1 MKKLSSIFF
10 VKYLLIGICN
20 LSFVNL
26 NAQTCDEN
34 VLKAL
39 EQTRATTFKN
49 VNVGG
54 EGYFYIRYPFP
65 GTTYTFTDDKGG
77 SYSLRY
83 VVPKGGTEQVFL
95 TIPVGKV
102 HQKRTF
108 SLKATNE
115 GCTYQSGYLYTITPQ
130 ITPALSLRIEP
141 EWCNDSG
148 AIYYQLIGKDV
159 NPSDYKVYYKKSSET
174 AYSFNADRLVDASL
188 GVRTLSRGNYDLI
201 AKHNS
206 DASKNIEQKNITVVN
221 NLETIN
227 FLPEFVPTPCE
238 GNGDIRVRVTSGKY
252 PLYFTLYDNTR
263 QHIVRA
269 KQTSNVFKD
278 VPKGSYEVLVENFCA
293 IGGGTQSF
301 RSVVVDDFKFQITS
315 LQNRFTLQDH
325 TCDKLQFSAVRMD
338 SPNVIKIWN
347 ANTVPYPFTIEL
359 TLTSPT
365 GRTYP
370 FSYTINDKDEFT
382 KFFEVNSSY
391 IQLREIYQ
399 NIPIEYGTWTLGG
412 RAIIC
417 GKATSFIPVT
427 KELLKSIEYYGAGLS
442 YYGNTCTG
450 LQISTSHSN
459 SLEANWNKMVYYVLE
474 AYPAH
479 FNPNTEGF
487 YKINSTHPS
496 LAGKYVKRF
505 TGISSSQTLI
515 GGDQL
520 RIGDVFRFKVV
531 SEDCNKEVELAPIEV
546 KNSSR
551 RGTLNNSTM
560 GSCKADKNGSNF
572 ASWFMSTG
580 GLDIAEIK
588 IVNFEGDATQLPT
601 GFSLPYVV
609 NDKDRISSSGQNW
622 ILRDLPIGK
631 YTYVYTDVCG
641 NVQTSTYQIKE
652 ETYSV
657 TFEDGCIP
665 KVKGISTG
673 YARGWT
679 SFQLQRFDETIGQW
693 KAAEYTGSLLN
704 NVGTTYATVTGEKQ
718 GKFRVV
724 RMLYTRP
731 ELGSS
736 AFDCAIV
743 VAEKEFRGT
752 LRKPKAIGFGCSGN
766 KYHVAIIPQ
775 GGTAPFT
782 YTLVS
787 KKVPGQA
794 EVRLNQ
800 HSDNENFFLNV
811 DATDLNTYYVFKVT
825 DACGQGDTVDG
836 VISNFK
842 APEITADKTAY
853 CNGQPAI
860 LSLPDMG
867 SKIKIQWYKNN
878 DTTTPVGEGT
888 TLAIA
893 SVSNGDQYSV
903 KLVSSYDAAI
913 NSCLSLAI
921 QPYTFSSTSA
931 SPAVTSVQGHDQQLC
946 VKAYTTFDLNSL
958 FTDNNPAHPQITK
971 RIVDKNGVITVP
983 ENGSVNVFTSDFLR
997 KNTFVYRL
1005 ENACGEVLTQTE
1017 ATLEVS
1023 KIFDFDKYVHTDVT
1037 ICSASTYNDIKQLIL
1052 QESKSELRA
1061 NAPEFVWYNS
1071 LEDAQNEIN
1080 PIIGTASIGTLPA
1093 DSQKQ
1098 LYLRLAKAYYCNSGV
1113 VTITVHQLNTNAP
1126 VAKSFTAACAL
1137 NVEELKK
1144 LIDPTNFNNIN
1155 IYQGGFALNNNFE
1168 FTTYTGITYTQKIG
1182 VCESQPATINLGVRS
1197 ITQASA
1203 QTLAICTSYGNSYR
1217 APVVTIDE
1225 IKAALRELYPNAIAN
1240 GIKVYNYQNREY
1252 DRGADEIL
1260 LNNSYTTFSIEEAGK
1275 CPSAHYS
1282 VLFTE
1287 KEKTAAQ
1294 TLNVSLCENATVAD
1308 LKALI
1313 GGSQVKI
1320 YTAGVLQTD
1329 NAPIDWS
1336 IAAAYY
1342 YYTTQETGK
1351 CPSYRTMVVI
1361 NKATDNI
1368 TPIAERGIDLCG
1380 TTRPTVGQVK
1390 ALLGNNARIYNKNG
1404 NRYYERVSDNEPIS
1418 TSWLCYYTLQEA
1430 GKCMSEKAPLQVH
1443 FTPQKPDVKEL
1454 QVFCGN
1460 NSLTVANLETKGG
1473 DIRWYREA
1481 TGGIALSPNEPL
1493 VEGDY
1498 YAAQVDGTCESE
1510 RKKVTVYP
1518 SLILKSLTTYPAVIE
1533 KGRNNSVT
1541 YTVVSVP
1548 RAIISYRINGGA
1560 IERKTINPNGRLAFS
1575 HTVTDTTTI
1584 EITELSYGSCSVTL
1598 HTTATIPAVGECG
1611 VPPAPQFAATDNAE
1625 TTLNGVGV
1633 KRSFTGNALFSPA
1646 YGAHCQS
1653 SYVANYA
1660 WLKSGDNTK
1669 LTYTF
1674 AKPVKSAT
1682 VWLLLMGNT
1691 PNGIDKAKISLNC
1704 GNAVV
1709 SKVYDCKTNAYFNGS
1724 VITSVN
1730 GVVNDVAIK
1739 VTAPNNGAFTELVV
1753 EDLAGSNGYGFFVE
1767 ICPTSVVEDTILN
1780 IEQAPQPQQACE
1792 GGEATFTSKAALKS
1806 PYAGDIT
1813 YQWQSSTDNGTTF
1826 ADIAGAKG
1834 TTSQGVA
1841 TLTLS
1846 ALTVAQHNN
1855 LYRVVYTYTN
1865 TAMLCN
1871 IAITKTST
1879 TATLTLNNSIHI
1891 TGQPASATYCKEA
1904 VASPLKVVTTGT
1916 NLRYQWYQ
1924 NTANSIVG
1932 ARLLAGETGDTYTPS
1947 TAQSGE
1953 EYYFVRIFN
1962 NGCTTDSALAK
1973 VTVQSAT
1980 AIVNSPVGATYCQNA
1995 TATPLSV
2002 TATGVGTLHYQW
2014 YQQQHNSNER
2024 GTLLSGAT
2032 QATYTPLTSVV
2043 TTTYYYAVVSSDC
2056 GIATSTAA
2064 KIEVQTPTAI
2074 VTQPANLKLCH
2085 LEPTA
2090 NAMRVVATGD
2100 NLRYQW
2106 YDNGTNNSNVGG
2118 TAIAGEVYDAFVP
2131 PIHTIG
2137 VRYYYATVQGA
2148 CGTVY
2153 TTTAARAEVQTPTV
2167 ITLQPVSTIYCS
2179 GTPITLK
2186 VEAIGIGTIKY
2197 QWYYISNNTPRILSG
2212 KTNNTLVLSGWQST
2226 NSYLV
2231 VVTSDCGVAT
2241 STIARVEVKSQPTI
2255 YRYSQRATY
2264 CKGAQATPL
2273 TVQVSGSE
2281 PFAYQ
2286 WYTNTTNNQAGATA
2300 IAGATSNTYTPSTA
2314 DAGTRYYFVEVKND
2328 CKTVTSPIVD
2338 VKVQEIA
2345 PPTVTQTTH
2354 TLCSGT
2360 NQTIASLQPQG
2371 ANIVWYNSATGGS
2384 PLASTTPL
2392 VAGTTYYVA
2401 QKNGTCESDRVA
2413 VAVTQGASGNETLNF
2428 QATNN
2433 SLNCIPTGQ
2442 LRFQI
2447 QSPVAGKT
2455 YVVELVEMPATY
2467 TGTRTFTIT
2476 ESDKE
2481 GAVSFVKVT
2490 GYNMSAGSYKARLIS
2505 CNTSVPVP
2513 VTIHTLQRD
2522 FPTPDRNT
2530 NDFGRDQPYRSI
2542 LDASGNKDCNYLDIR
2557 YDGRNTNSP
2566 LYKYFNTPELLALY
2580 EYTAYSD
2587 YDLQHIYG
2595 GDKNNPNIQWR
2606 SVFSVP
2612 AGKTVANN
2620 VKMVYYD
2627 LGAHHRTYKDLQT
2640 DPTKRPKFYFR
2651 IKGYNNCNN
2660 QADPML
2666 IGDMRF
2672 MGANVNFEGTCT
2684 APKMSVKLFNPMF
2697 CDPATYV
2704 VKEKATG
2711 IQVATGSIKQ
2721 DETKD
2726 LSVLNGGVPF
2736 DKSKEYEIVLTSV
2749 DGQVITKTGSFDDY
2763 YNSRIPQAGFTI
2775 ATRCFGSPNN
2785 TKGYIEM
2792 IFREMKS
2799 QNIYSVNGYKV
2810 TLESAPAGYT
2820 EEPGKLK
2827 IGETV
2832 TITYRNPNSL
2842 TNNILAVPYQDD
2854 LNKNFTLPE
2863 GIYKIKLEDP
2873 CGNVIYLRNT
2883 RNPIANDKFQLTYPT
2898 DYQEKPLTPET
2909 RTECARVNVYP
2920 FKGNPAMD
2928 WLKAG
2933 NRNRNVYVY
2942 LYKRP
2947 NGINAGDV
2955 TVSSGLSR
2963 QIGGTVYIKAVY
2975 DPNNPASADQYF
2987 SLPRNQNSEGSY
2999 TFVYGGK
3006 VDAIS
3011 SSENDVVDYISS
3023 NGTNGCVRT
3032 FTISVDD
3039 VLLNFDRNGYIG
3051 YKCED
3056 NTGKI
3061 VVKAING
3068 IGGSGTYQYEL
3079 YDRRNGTRI
3088 DTKTAPKGSTVTF
3101 TNLGTF
3107 TGGQNSRWVKITDS
3121 ACASDPVWKELPIT
3135 PLNNPQLLLVNPL
3148 KDAYCK
3154 GETVSITLHSLGAPA
3169 YQWTFPNGNVVTTTI
3184 PQLVIPSIDAQHAGT
3199 YQVVAQG
3206 LNCAA
3211 NTVTFNYN
3219 VRILEKPA
3227 NGKTYTFCAAA
3238 TVAELK
3244 AKVATDT
3251 ATVNVYKN
3259 GTLVTNNNEV
3269 LNATA
3274 AYTVS
3279 RFNATCETD
3288 KVAVNVVYSNTLNL
3302 TVPAPLTIACD
3313 DANMATTVGN
3323 WLNQAI
3329 VTDTCGTATL
3339 THNFATVKPADWCNT
3354 SVVTITFVGKDPLGN
3369 TITKTSTIKVLQI
3382 DAVDDTHTNVINGAN
3397 GANNVIDVLQ
3407 NDRVGGTQAT
3417 TSNVQLTIVTPATG
3431 GTNVPVL
3438 DTTTGKI
3445 SVPAGTKSGTYTIQY
3460 KICHTEN
3467 SITVCD
3473 TATATVKVGSTPII
3487 AKADTYTIT
3496 NGTSTTTTTGTVL
3509 DNDKLG
3515 TKTPTTT
3522 DVILTVVTTTT
3533 DVVGAT
3539 KTPTLNNDGTV
3550 TVLSG
3555 TKSGTYEIVY
3565 SICERLNPNNCATA
3579 TATVKVGSTPIVAKG
3594 DTYTVTNGTS
3604 TTTTTGT
3611 VLDNDKLGTKTP
3623 TTTDVILTVVTTT
3636 TDVVGATKTPTLN
3649 NDGTIT
3655 VPSGTKSGTYEMV
3668 YSICERL
3675 NPNNCATATATVKV
3689 GSTPIVAKPDTYTV
3703 TNGTSTTTTT
3713 GTVLDNDKLGTK
3725 TPTTTDVILTVVTT
3739 TTDVV
3744 GATKTP
3750 SIDLTNGKVT
3760 VPSGTKSGTYEI
3772 VYSICERLNPNNCA
3786 TATATVKVGSTPI
3799 VAKADTYTVTNGTST
3814 TTTTGTVLDNDKL
3827 GTKTPTT
3834 TDVILT
3840 VVTTTTDVVGA
3851 TKTPSIDLTNGKV
3864 TVPSGTKSGTYEIV
3878 YSICERLNP
3887 NNCATATATVK
3898 VGSTPIVAKGD
3909 TYTVT
3914 NGTSTTTTTGT
3925 VLDNDKLG
3933 TKTPTTTDVIL
3944 TVVTTTTDVVGATKT
3959 PTLNNNGTVTVP
3971 SGTKSGTYE
3980 IVYSICERLNPNNCA
3995 TATATVKVGSTPIVA
4010 KADTYTVTNGTST
4023 TTTTGTVLDND
4034 KLGTKT
4040 PTTTDVI
4047 LTVVTT
4053 TTDVVGATKTPTL
4066 NSNGTITVPSG
4077 TKSGTYEIV
4086 YSICERLNPNNCA
4099 TATVTVKVGST
4110 PIVAKADTYTITN
4123 GITTTTTTGTVLD
4136 NDKLGTKTPT
4146 TTDVILTVVTTTTD
4160 VVGATKTP
4168 TLNND
4173 GTITV
4178 PSGTKSGTYEI
4189 VYSICE
4195 RLNPDNCATTTAT
4208 VKVFVPAVA
4217 TPTTIEA
4224 VNDGVTT
4231 ITSTT
4236 GGTTPSVL
4244 TNDKLNGVPNPSI
4257 SSVTLTWNTATP
4269 TGFTLNPNGT
4279 IDVAPNT
4286 PAGTHTISYTIC
4298 AVASPT
4304 VCSTASIVVT
4314 VSGTT
4319 TSTTPVLPIAVDDR
4333 STTAINTPVVVN
4345 VLGND
4350 TPNGATTPNVVTNP
4364 ANGTVVVNLDGSI
4377 EYRPNTGFEGIDTFV
4392 YEICNADGC
4401 ASATV
4406 TIDVVN
4412 KIVPYNG
4419 MSVDGDGKNDYFY
4432 IGGIERYPNN
4442 VVRIYNRWG
4451 VKVFEVEGYDNVTR
4465 VFRGISNG
4473 RVTIEQAEKLPQ
4485 GTYYYVIEYY
4495 DSNNNKES
4503 LVGWLYLK
4511 K

>member
-10 VKYLLIGICN
+10 VKYLLIGICS

-338 SPNVIKIWN
+338 SQNAIKIWN

-459 SLEANWNKMVYYVLE
+459 SLEANWNKTVYYVLE

-572 ASWFMSTG
+572 ASWFMYTG

-743 VAEKEFRGT
+743 VAEKEFRGS

-853 CNGQPAI
+853 CNGQPAV

-888 TLAIA
+888 TLAIP
-893 SVSNGDQYSV
+893 SVTAGDQYSV
-903 KLVSSYDAAI
+903 KLVTSYESAI

-921 QPYTFSSTSA
+921 QPYTFSSTGA
-931 SPAVTSVQGHDQQLC
+931 SPAVTSVQGHNKQLC
-946 VKAYTTFDLNSL
+946 VNAYTTFDLNSL

-983 ENGSVNVFTSDFLR
+983 EGGSVNVFTSDFLR

-1052 QESKSELRA
+1052 QKSKSELRA

-1080 PIIGTASIGTLPA
+1080 PIIGTTSIGTLPA

-1126 VAKSFTAACAL
+1126 AAKTFTAACAL

-1182 VCESQPATINLGVRS
+1182 VCESQPATINFGVRS

-1287 KEKTAAQ
+1287 KEKTTAQ

-1313 GGSQVKI
+1313 SGSQVKI
-1320 YTAGVLQTD
+1320 YAAGVLQTD

-1361 NKATDNI
+1361 NKATDNV

-1460 NSLTVANLETKGG
+1460 NSLTVANLETKGE

-1498 YAAQVDGTCESE
+1498 YAAQIDGTCESE

-1560 IERKTINPNGRLAFS
+1560 IERKTINPDGRLAFS

-1704 GNAVV
+1704 GNAIL
-1709 SKVYDCKTNAYFNGS
+1709 SKAYDCKRNAYFNGS
-1724 VITSVN
+1724 VITSAN
-1730 GVVNDVAIK
+1730 GVVNDVAVK

-1767 ICPTSVVEDTILN
+1767 ICPTSVLEDTILN

-1813 YQWQSSTDNGTTF
+1813 YQWQSSTDNGATF

-1924 NTANSIVG
+1924 NTTNSIVG

-1947 TAQSGE
+1947 TAKSGE

-2014 YQQQHNSNER
+2014 YQHHSNNNEG
-2024 GTLLSGAT
+2024 GTLLVGET
-2032 QATYTPLTSVV
+2032 NATYTPLTSVV

-2090 NAMRVVATGD
+2090 NAMRVVATGN

-2148 CGTVY
+2148 CGTIY

-2179 GTPITLK
+2179 GTSVTLK

-2197 QWYYISNNTPRILSG
+2197 QWYYISNNTPKILSG

-2255 YRYSQRATY
+2255 YQYSQRATY

-2273 TVQVSGSE
+2273 TVQASGSE

-2300 IAGATSNTYTPSTA
+2300 IAGATGNTYTPSTA

-2328 CKTVTSPIVD
+2328 CKTVNSPIVD

-2371 ANIVWYNSATGGS
+2371 ANIVWYATATATT
-2384 PLASTTPL
+2384 PLAKTTPL

-2413 VAVTQGASGNETLNF
+2413 VTVTQGTSGNETLNF
-2428 QATNN
+2428 QATNL
-2433 SLNCIPTGQ
+2433 SLNCKATGQ

-2447 QSPVAGKT
+2447 QNATAGRT
-2455 YVVELVEMPATY
+2455 YTVELIETPATY

-2595 GDKNNPNIQWR
+2595 GNRNNPNIQWR
-2606 SVFSVP
+2606 PVFSVP

-2651 IKGYNNCNN
+2651 IKGHNNCNN
-2660 QADPML
+2660 QTDPML

-2697 CDPATYV
+2697 CDPATYI

-2736 DKSKEYEIVLTSV
+2736 DKSKEYEIVLTSA

-2775 ATRCFGSPNN
+2775 ATRCFGNPNN

-2792 IFREMKS
+2792 IFRELKS

-3068 IGGSGTYQYEL
+3068 IGGSGTYQYDL
-3079 YDRRNGTRI
+3079 YNVKNGTLI
-3088 DTKTAPKGSTVTF
+3088 ESKTAAKGTAVTF

-3135 PLNNPQLLLVNPL
+3135 PLNNPQLALATPL
-3148 KDAYCK
+3148 QTAYCK
-3154 GETVSITLHSLGAPA
+3154 GETVTITLHSLGATA
-3169 YQWTFPNGNVVTTTI
+3169 YQWKYPNGTTVTTSA

-3206 LNCAA
+3206 LTCAA
-3211 NTVTFNYN
+3211 NTVTFNYD

-3227 NGKTYTFCAAA
+3227 TGNTYTFCAAA

-3251 ATVNVYKN
+3251 ATVRVYKN

-3269 LNATA
+3269 LSATA

-3288 KVAVNVVYSNTLNL
+3288 KVAITVTISNTVSL
-3302 TVPAPLTIACD
+3302 TVPATLTVTCTAANI
-3313 DANMATTVGN
+3313 DATVNN
-3323 WLNQAI
+3323 WLGQAT

-3339 THNFATVKPADWCNT
+3339 THDFAAVKPTNWCNT
-3354 SVVTITFVGKDPLGN
+3354 SVVTVTFVGKDPQGN
-3369 TITKTSTIKVLQI
+3369 TVTKTSVIKV
-3382 DAVDDTHTNVINGAN
+3382 N
-3397 GANNVIDVLQ
+3397 
-3407 NDRVGGTQAT
+3407 
-3417 TSNVQLTIVTPATG
+3417 
-3431 GTNVPVL
+3431 
-3438 DTTTGKI
+3438 
-3445 SVPAGTKSGTYTIQY
+3445 
-3460 KICHTEN
+3460 
-3467 SITVCD
+3467 
-3473 TATATVKVGSTPII
+3473 
-3487 AKADTYTIT
+3487 
-3496 NGTSTTTTTGTVL
+3496 
-3509 DNDKLG
+3509 
-3515 TKTPTTT
+3515 
-3522 DVILTVVTTTT
+3522 
-3533 DVVGAT
+3533 
-3539 KTPTLNNDGTV
+3539 
-3550 TVLSG
+3550 
-3555 TKSGTYEIVY
+3555 
-3565 SICERLNPNNCATA
+3565 
-3579 TATVKVGSTPIVAKG
+3579 STPIVAKT
-3594 DTYTVTNGTS
+3594 DTYTITNGTS

-3655 VPSGTKSGTYEMV
+3655 VPSGTKSGTYEIV

-3689 GSTPIVAKPDTYTV
+3689 GSTPIIAKTDTYTV
-3703 TNGTSTTTTT
+3703 TNGTSTTTTTGTVLDNDKLGTKTPTTADVILTVVTTTTDVVGATKTPTLNNDGTITVPSGTKSGTYEIVYSICERLNPDNCATATATVKVGSTPIVAKADTYTITNGISTTTTT

-3744 GATKTP
+3744 GVTKTP
-3750 SIDLTNGKVT
+3750 TLNNDGTVT

-3814 TTTTGTVLDNDKL
+3814 TTTIGTVLDNDKL

-3851 TKTPSIDLTNGKV
+3851 TKTPTLNNDGTV

-3898 VGSTPIVAKGD
+3898 VGSTPIVAKAD
-3909 TYTVT
+3909 TYTIT

-4010 KADTYTVTNGTST
+4010 KPDTYTITNGTNT

-4066 NSNGTITVPSG
+4066 NSDGTITVPSG

-4099 TATVTVKVGST
+4099 TA
-4110 PIVAKADTYTITN
+4110 
-4123 GITTTTTTGTVLD
+4123 
-4136 NDKLGTKTPT
+4136 
-4146 TTDVILTVVTTTTD
+4146 
-4160 VVGATKTP
+4160 
-4168 TLNND
+4168 
-4173 GTITV
+4173 
-4178 PSGTKSGTYEI
+4178 
-4189 VYSICE
+4189 
-4195 RLNPDNCATTTAT
+4195 TAT

-4279 IDVAPNT
+4279 ISVAPNT

-4364 ANGTVVVNLDGSI
+4364 ANGIVVVNLDGSI
-4377 EYRPNTGFEGIDTFV
+4377 EYRPNTGFEGTDTFV
-4392 YEICNADGC
+4392 YEICNTDGC

-4412 KIVPYNG
+4412 KLVPYNG
-4419 MSVDGDGKNDYFY
+4419 ISVDGDGKNDYFH

-4451 VKVFEVEGYDNVTR
+4451 VKVFETEGYDNVTR

-4473 RVTIEQAEKLPQ
+4473 RVTVEQAEKLPQ